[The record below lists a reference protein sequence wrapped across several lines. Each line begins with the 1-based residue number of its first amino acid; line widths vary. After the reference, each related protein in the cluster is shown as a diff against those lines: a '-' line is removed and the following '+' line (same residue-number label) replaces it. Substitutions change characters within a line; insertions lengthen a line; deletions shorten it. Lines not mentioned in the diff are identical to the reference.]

1 MGYVKDSQEFTR
13 PSESAC
19 ESTHAWLWLS
29 LLTFGLFSAF
39 IYALLHYE
47 LPWRFSLPWILS
59 LNLHL
64 NFYIDAFSAL
74 LLTLI
79 TGIGSMVFLYSAGY
93 FKHTKNHQRI
103 LITLPLFMLAMMGA
117 VSADDVILLFVFWEL
132 TSITSFLMVGF
143 KHEDAKA
150 RFYARQALFAS
161 MGGGMAMLG
170 GLILLANLSGTW
182 SLSGMIQ
189 EAPNY
194 LEAPELNLAIVLILL
209 GAFTKSAQ
217 FPFHFWLP
225 NAMSAPTPVSAY
237 LHSATMVKLGIYLMA
252 RFDVAFND
260 LFLWELLLISTG
272 IVTAT
277 WAAILA
283 LRERDL
289 KRILAR
295 STLSALG
302 ILTLL
307 IGLPS
312 ANAGLAA
319 IAFLFA
325 HAVYKAP
332 LFMIAGNIDHATGTR
347 IIDDLMGLRKNMPVT
362 AVIAIIAA
370 LSMAGLPLAY
380 GFVAKDLVSDAKAQA
395 DLITVV
401 SYSLVFV
408 NAAAIAV
415 AAVAAIRI
423 FWGPI
428 HSQMSKVK
436 EVSWMMF
443 TPPLLLAIFGI
454 EFDALPD
461 YRDPLLL
468 SAAQSISPSLQITS
482 IQTEY
487 TQDLLVATTI
497 TLFIGIVL
505 FFAWDKVHD
514 TLSRWRWLDT
524 YGPEATY
531 DKALH
536 GLQWLAAKHTQ
547 TLQSGRLS
555 RYLLLTVMFFML
567 FAAMLL
573 WQLPEPVFA
582 ALQANWQAG
591 WVVPEQVVA
600 WTLAMLF
607 MVMAAF
613 ATVVLRNNLAA
624 LMASGVVGYGAAM
637 LFLFSGAPDLAFT
650 QFMMETILVVV
661 VALSLPLFEHTRPV
675 ETARLHL
682 RRLSISILA
691 AVGVFIL
698 LMLLPEKPA
707 DTTLA
712 QWFSENSLSLA
723 QGHNVVNVII
733 VDFRALDTLGE
744 IIVVA
749 FSLLAAIPLLKSLS
763 QNASA
768 KRGNASQHSQSYL
781 LNKMAMPIYWLLLI
795 ASVVVVFRGHNNPG
809 GGFIGGLMAVAAS
822 AWLAIQCSPKTA
834 EKWQGMAADKLA
846 LFGVLLAMLAGVI
859 GWWLNGSFLEHAW
872 YGAVST
878 VLLFDIGVYLAV
890 WGGLS
895 GYVYQLLCIQPSMQT
910 SLIPHEDTP
919 SKSSKQIAH
928 IDGQRGQR

>member
-1 MGYVKDSQEFTR
+1 MDYIKEEQTTAKH
-13 PSESAC
+13 SESSV
-19 ESTHAWLWLS
+19 ESTQAWLWLS
-29 LLTFGLFSAF
+29 LLTFGLFSAL
-39 IYALLHYE
+39 IYSLLHYE
-47 LPWRFSLPWILS
+47 LPWRLSLPWIPS
-59 LNLHL
+59 LNIHL

-74 LLTLI
+74 LLILI

-93 FKHTKNHQRI
+93 FKHTKDHQRI

-143 KHEDAKA
+143 KHEDAKT

-182 SLSGMIQ
+182 SLSGIIQ
-189 EAPNY
+189 AAPNY

-252 RFDVAFND
+252 RFDVAFNN

-312 ANAGLAA
+312 ANAGLAV

-347 IIDDLMGLRKNMPVT
+347 IIDELMGLRKKMPVT
-362 AVIAIIAA
+362 SLIAIIAA

-380 GFVAKDLVSDAKAQA
+380 GFVAKDLVSDAKEQA
-395 DLITVV
+395 DLITLV

-428 HSQMSKVK
+428 HSSMHKVK

-468 SAAQSISPSLQITS
+468 SAAQSISPSLQINS

-497 TLFIGIVL
+497 TLLIGIFL

-514 TLSRWRWLDT
+514 SLSRWRWLDT
-524 YGPEATY
+524 YGPEASY
-531 DKALH
+531 DKALQ
-536 GLQWLAAKHTQ
+536 GLQWVAARHTQ
-547 TLQSGRLS
+547 ILQSGRLS
-555 RYLLLTVMFFML
+555 RYHLLTVLFFM
-567 FAAMLL
+567 
-573 WQLPEPVFA
+573 VFA
-582 ALQANWQAG
+582 LALIWQMPASVFENWQANWQG
-591 WVVPEQVVA
+591 YWVFPEQLVA
-600 WTLAMLF
+600 WTVAMML
-607 MVMAAF
+607 MVIASL
-613 ATVVLRNNLAA
+613 ATVMLRNNLAA
-624 LMASGVVGYGAAM
+624 LMASGVIGYGAAI

-661 VALSLPLFEHTRPV
+661 VALSLPLFEHTRLV
-675 ETARLHL
+675 EASRLHWG
-682 RRLSISILA
+682 RLSISTLA
-691 AVGVFIL
+691 AIGVFML

-707 DTTLA
+707 DVTLA
-712 QWFSENSLSLA
+712 QWFSQNSLPLA

-733 VDFRALDTLGE
+733 VDFRALDTFGE
-744 IIVVA
+744 IAVVA
-749 FSLLAAIPLLKSLS
+749 FSLLAAMPLLI
-763 QNASA
+763 AMA
-768 KRGNASQHSQSYL
+768 KISSGNASNAYRVQNPQSYL
-781 LNKMAMPIYWLLLI
+781 LNQLATPIYWLLVI

-822 AWLAIQCSPKTA
+822 AWLAIQHSPKEA

-846 LFGVLLAMLAGVI
+846 LFGVFLAMLAGVI
-859 GWWLNGSFLEHAW
+859 GWWLNGSFLEHVW

-878 VLLFDIGVYLAV
+878 VLLFDMGVYLAV

-895 GYVYQLLCIQPSMQT
+895 GYIYKLLSIKPTLDTRDRETLHTESQT
-910 SLIPHEDTP
+910 P
-919 SKSSKQIAH
+919 AN
-928 IDGQRGQR
+928 QRRHR